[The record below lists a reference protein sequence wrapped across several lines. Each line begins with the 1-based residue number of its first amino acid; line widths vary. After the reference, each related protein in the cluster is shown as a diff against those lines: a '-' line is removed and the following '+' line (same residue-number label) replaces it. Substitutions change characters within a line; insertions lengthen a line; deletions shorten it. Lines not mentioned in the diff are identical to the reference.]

1 MELPQL
7 LLTPKIPPKS
17 GNKGI
22 CGTEHLAL
30 GKDLLLGLR
39 MWVSGVR
46 RTYKLFSTC
55 FKSKTTTWRC
65 QSEPGTVGGGC
76 WGGLVGALC
85 TAE

>member
-7 LLTPKIPPKS
+7 LLTPKIPRKS

-22 CGTEHLAL
+22 HGTEHPAP

-39 MWVSGVR
+39 VRVSGVC

-55 FKSKTTTWRC
+55 FKSKTTMW
-65 QSEPGTVGGGC
+65 
-76 WGGLVGALC
+76 
-85 TAE
+85 